1 MQKAPLV
8 SLTMTCFVAGCI
20 SGIEK
25 PHQQA
30 PKPTQTSSAGDQT
43 SKVPLPLEQ
52 TAECMLKVLKTVPG
66 VSEPRLGNAT
76 TGGWTH
82 PFLEYRAAEESR
94 WIQPTRFDVQK
105 PDDGHILFMGTLPGV
120 GPLDTHVTDV
130 VVQQWKLQC
139 GVAAI
144 VILG

>member
-1 MQKAPLV
+1 MQKAPLI
-8 SLTMTCFVAGCI
+8 SLMVTCLVAGCI
-20 SGIEK
+20 NGIEK
-25 PHQQA
+25 PLQQA

-43 SKVPLPLEQ
+43 SEVPLPLEQ

-66 VSEPRLGNAT
+66 VSEPRLGNVT

-105 PDDGHILFMGTLPGV
+105 RDDGHILFMAMLPGMSA
-120 GPLDTHVTDV
+120 LDTHVTNV
-130 VVQQWKLQC
+130 VVQEWKVQC